1 MKKTNLLFIISAA
14 IVTVFLL
21 CSCSRGSMMRAGD
34 DMRNAARR
42 TENFMDNGLNAVEN
56 GVENGRN
63 TVIGGTYGANSG
75 YSANA
80 GIGTSTGVGYGA
92 GSGMTVAKSGKASPL
107 LPTLGDKSRDNK
119 GQINTNN
126 GSLDGGMGDIYDD
139 TDMNRNSLRRDT
151 LTK

>member
-1 MKKTNLLFIISAA
+1 MKKTNLLFIISTA
-14 IVTVFLL
+14 IVAVFLL

-34 DMRNAARR
+34 TMRNAARK

-63 TVIGGTYGANSG
+63 TAIGGTYGANSG

-80 GIGTSTGVGYGA
+80 GIGTSTGVGYGN
-92 GSGMTVAKSGKASPL
+92 GNMTVARSGKASPL

-139 TDMNRNSLRRDT
+139 TDMRRNSLRRDN